1 MLYMEKTKIN
11 RFVSDIFDVGSTVD
25 IFVTESISV
34 AELAVE
40 WKMIRDDIAMKY
52 QRRLTDDFERWNFYL
67 FYVVEDIESLQRNLK
82 FKIEHNTLS
91 SRKIIISVKEI
102 EGKDIPEYLIHKYLC
117 YTIETENTVD
127 GKPFVKNDKVVELIE
142 RNNHED

>member
-11 RFVSDIFDVGSTVD
+11 RFISDIFDVGSTVD
-25 IFVTESISV
+25 IFVTESMSV

-40 WKMIRDDIAMKY
+40 WKLIRDDIALTY
-52 QRRLTDDFERWNFYL
+52 QRSLTDDFERWNFYL
-67 FYVVEDIESLQRNLK
+67 FYVIEDIESLPRNLK

-102 EGKDIPEYLIHKYLC
+102 EGKDIPKYLIHKYLC
-117 YTIETENTVD
+117 YTIETENAVD
-127 GKPFVKNDKVVELIE
+127 GKPFIKNDKVVKLIE

>member
-1 MLYMEKTKIN
+1 M
-11 RFVSDIFDVGSTVD
+11 
-25 IFVTESISV
+25 SV
-34 AELAVE
+34 ADLAVE

-52 QRRLTDDFERWNFYL
+52 QRSLTDDFERWNFYL

-102 EGKDIPEYLIHKYLC
+102 EGKDIPKYLIHKYLC
-117 YTIETENTVD
+117 YTIETEKDVY

-142 RNNHED
+142 RNNHEN

>member
-1 MLYMEKTKIN
+1 MEKTKIN

>member
-40 WKMIRDDIAMKY
+40 WKMIRDEIAMKY
-52 QRRLTDDFERWNFYL
+52 QRSLTDDFERWNFYL

>member
-1 MLYMEKTKIN
+1 MEKTKIN
-11 RFVSDIFDVGSTVD
+11 RYVCNTFGVDSTID
-25 IFVTESISV
+25 IFVTEPMSV
-34 AELAVE
+34 AKLEEE
-40 WKMIRDDIAMKY
+40 WKIIRDDIAMKY
-52 QRRLTDDFERWNFYL
+52 QRSLTNDFERWNFYL

-117 YTIETENTVD
+117 CSYYLPLV
-127 GKPFVKNDKVVELIE
+127 
-142 RNNHED
+142 